1 MKKNVF
7 HKIIWYVVIFSLI
20 GLFIEIMMGF
30 LATDNRRGCILGPLC
45 VIYGICATV
54 LIFSL
59 QNFKNNIVK
68 IFIWGAA
75 EGTLMQFLIS
85 FAFEAAFGIRFWN
98 YTNMGNVNGR
108 ICIAY
113 AVLWGV
119 ISIVLVEIAS
129 KILDKA
135 IDKIQGRKKVII
147 DTILTI
153 LIVAE
158 TLFTVWGV
166 YVYKARAKMIYNDV
180 VIFEEKN
187 AIGKLGDKIFTNE
200 IMEKVF
206 PNIRFLDDEKKEVW
220 IKELMK

>member
-20 GLFIEIMMGF
+20 GLFIEILMGF

-85 FAFEAAFGIRFWN
+85 FAFEAALGIRFWN

-135 IDKIQGRKKVII
+135 I

-206 PNIRFLDDEKKEVW
+206 PNIRFLDDEKNEVW